1 MSPAM
6 SPAMSSPFD
15 FSWILQTLSPASLLQ
30 QGTAT
35 GFECITTDSRK
46 VRSGEFFVAIRG
58 EKLDGHDF
66 IEAALQS
73 GATGIL
79 GERARLE
86 ALLQEKG
93 NLEHFKEA
101 HFFGVSQVE
110 QAYRQ
115 LGSAW
120 RNRFSIPVVLVAGSN
135 GKTTTKEL
143 LAAILQ
149 GKWPSV
155 LKTTGSQNGFLG
167 IPMTLLELRDQHQA
181 AVVEVG
187 IDDVG
192 AMIQHVDSVCPT
204 HAVLTVIGP
213 EHLENLKDIPTV
225 AREELLSLS
234 ETLKKGGKIAIHLD
248 DPWIASLAHT
258 LSQTAA
264 GDRSI
269 TFSLENPQAN
279 LLGSLDSNHQLTV
292 QMGAESIRL
301 PVPLPGR
308 HNAQNLMAA
317 VSVAHQ
323 LGLTG
328 DEILRGLNTFSGA
341 EGRSQIREL
350 KPQRKVICDY
360 YNASPVSMKAAFELL
375 SQTGSPQSDRW
386 ACLADMKELGDQ
398 ELQFHRDLAPL
409 LLSASP
415 HGVLLTGPRMMSLRE
430 ELLTRGYT
438 GVLKHFENPESL
450 AEFLQTQ
457 LTANSVVLI
466 KGSRSMKMERVWES
480 LQK

>member
-1 MSPAM
+1 MSLH
-6 SPAMSSPFD
+6 FD
-15 FSWILQTLSPASLLQ
+15 FSWVLKTLTPTSLLQ
-30 QGTAT
+30 KGTAQD
-35 GFECITTDSRK
+35 FEAITTDSRK
-46 VRSGEFFVAIRG
+46 VRSGQLFVAIRG

-66 IEAALQS
+66 IEASLQS

-79 GERARLE
+79 GERTRLE

-93 NLEHFKEA
+93 NLEHFKKA
-101 HFFGVSQVE
+101 HFFGVSQVD

-149 GKWPSV
+149 GKWSSV

-167 IPMTLLELRDQHQA
+167 IPMTLLELRSQHQA

-225 AREELLSLS
+225 AREELLSLT
-234 ETLKKGGKIAIHLD
+234 ETLRKGGKIAIHLD
-248 DPWIASLAHT
+248 DPWIAPVAQIT
-258 LSQTAA
+258 EKTAA
-264 GDRSI
+264 SDQTI
-269 TFSLENPQAN
+269 TFSLENTKAT

-292 QMGAESIRL
+292 RIGSESLRL
-301 PVPLPGR
+301 SVPLPGR

-323 LGLTG
+323 LELTA

-341 EGRSQIREL
+341 EGRSQIRDL
-350 KPQRKVICDY
+350 QPKRKVICDY

-375 SQTGSPQSDRW
+375 SQTGSPHSDRW

-409 LLSASP
+409 LLSSSLR
-415 HGVLLTGPRMMSLRE
+415 GVLLTGPRMVSLQD
-430 ELLTRGYT
+430 ELLTRGYA
-438 GVLKHFENPESL
+438 GVLKHFESPESL
-450 AEFLQTQ
+450 ADFLKTQ
-457 LTANSVVLI
+457 LTADSVVLI

>member
-1 MSPAM
+1 MSLH
-6 SPAMSSPFD
+6 FD
-15 FSWILQTLSPASLLQ
+15 LSWVLQTLTPASLLQ
-30 QGTAT
+30 KGTT
-35 GFECITTDSRK
+35 QGFESVTTDSRK
-46 VRSGEFFVAIRG
+46 VRSGQLFVAIRG

-66 IEAALQS
+66 IEASLQS

-79 GERARLE
+79 GDRTRLE

-93 NLEHFKEA
+93 KLEHFKKA

-149 GKWPSV
+149 GKWSSV

-167 IPMTLLELRDQHQA
+167 IPMTLLELRSKHQA

-225 AREELLSLS
+225 AREELLSLT
-234 ETLKKGGKIAIHLD
+234 ETLRKGGKVAIHLD
-248 DPWIASLAHT
+248 DPWIAPVA
-258 LSQTAA
+258 QIAQKTAA
-264 GDRSI
+264 SGQSI
-269 TFSLENPQAN
+269 TFSLENAN
-279 LLGSLDSNHQLTV
+279 ATLLGRLDSNHQLTV
-292 QMGAESIRL
+292 RMGSESL
-301 PVPLPGR
+301 GLSVPLPGR

-323 LGLTG
+323 LELTA

-341 EGRSQIREL
+341 EGRSQIRDL
-350 KPQRKVICDY
+350 QPQRKVICDY

-375 SQTGSPQSDRW
+375 AQTGSPHSDRW
-386 ACLADMKELGDQ
+386 ACLADMKELGEA

-409 LLSASP
+409 LLSCSP
-415 HGVLLTGPRMMSLRE
+415 RGVLLTGPRMMSLQD
-430 ELLTRGYT
+430 ELHTRGYA
-438 GVLKHFENPESL
+438 GVLKHFESPESL
-450 AEFLQTQ
+450 VEFLKTQ
-457 LTANSVVLI
+457 LAADSVVLI